1 MRSRG
6 GGVLV
11 AISRK
16 LSSSIVTIGNTSSI
30 ENFQDISILDLHVNA
45 LSEARLKHPSS
56 GVIFLGDF
64 NQPQLLWI
72 PGQGNNLLIDPSSVI
87 SRASASLVDGT
98 ILNGMHQRNGVRDLH
113 NRTLDLV
120 FTDESILISTI
131 IEANEVVVPIDVHH
145 PPVEFDISF
154 PNPVAFIEDFDAS
167 ARDFRRADFE
177 VLNRALSEIDWTNL
191 QRCADVD
198 MAVST
203 FCSIMSEVFDNS
215 VPLVR
220 PPLRPPW
227 TNNRLKQ
234 LKHIRSKWLRLF
246 SRSRC
251 PFLKTKLNDAT
262 RRYRIYNRLCYRR
275 YLDRTQS
282 NLRRNPKAFWKFVN
296 TKRKESGLPA
306 VLHLKDRTAQSSAEK
321 CNLFA
326 NHFSS
331 VFPIQSLS
339 TDEIDAAVTL
349 LPRDVL
355 DLDVFAIT
363 EEMVIDA
370 INNLKFST
378 SAGKDGI
385 PSCILKRCSAVLVK
399 PLTHIFNLSF
409 EQQKFPAIWKRS
421 FMSPIFK
428 KGDKQDVRNYR
439 GVTSLAACSKVL
451 ERIVNDFSHHSVY
464 PISMAATKLMPYIL
478 TLLPRLIQ

>member
-1 MRSRG
+1 M
-6 GGVLV
+6 

-16 LSSSIVTIGNTSSI
+16 FSSSIVTIGNASSI
-30 ENFQDISILDLHVNA
+30 ENLWVKVSYAHRSVLIGLSYIPPEKSQDISVLDLHVSA
-45 LSEARLKHPSS
+45 LSEARLQHPSC
-56 GVIFLGDF
+56 GIIFIGDF

-87 SRASASLVDGT
+87 STASASLVDGT
-98 ILNGMHQRNGVRDLH
+98 ILNGMHQRNGLRNFH

-145 PPVEFDISF
+145 PPFEFDISF
-154 PNPVAFIEDFDAS
+154 PNPVAFIEDFDSS

-203 FCSIMSEVFDNS
+203 FCSILSEVFDNS

-227 TNNRLKQ
+227 TNSRLKQ
-234 LKHIRSKWLRLF
+234 LKQIRSKWLRLF
-246 SRSRC
+246 SSSRC

-282 NLRRNPKAFWKFVN
+282 DLRRNPKTFWKFVN

-306 VLHLKDRTAQSSAEK
+306 VLHLNDRTAESSAEK

-339 TDEIDAAVTL
+339 ADQINAAVTL

-355 DLDVFAIT
+355 DLDIFAIT
-363 EEMVIDA
+363 EEMVLDA

-378 SAGKDGI
+378 S
-385 PSCILKRCSAVLVK
+385 
-399 PLTHIFNLSF
+399 T
-409 EQQKFPAIWKRS
+409 E
-421 FMSPIFK
+421 
-428 KGDKQDVRNYR
+428 
-439 GVTSLAACSKVL
+439 
-451 ERIVNDFSHHSVY
+451 
-464 PISMAATKLMPYIL
+464 
-478 TLLPRLIQ
+478 